1 MESGCSHAESCLVKK
16 QSIAPLRHV
25 FANGSG
31 LNRSLPRNG
40 HLPPSAAAASL
51 FFGIFVL
58 EYWARHIGIYL
69 APNRLL
75 PGQQVA
81 HACLAHFHL
90 AGYATACAMHMLRA
104 YLRTVGIWGQTMYI
118 ACKQRRLMA

>member
-1 MESGCSHAESCLVKK
+1 MVKK

-25 FANGSG
+25 FANGSD

-118 ACKQRRLMA
+118 ACQQRRLMA